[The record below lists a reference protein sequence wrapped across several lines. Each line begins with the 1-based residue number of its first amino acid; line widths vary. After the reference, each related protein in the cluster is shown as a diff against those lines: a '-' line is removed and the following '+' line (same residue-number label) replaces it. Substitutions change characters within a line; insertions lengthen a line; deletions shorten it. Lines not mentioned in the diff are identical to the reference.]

1 MDSIRLKLCDIQGRL
16 FERSTAYAS
25 EGFIRDFMNSK
36 VAEHLD
42 SPYNK
47 LQWMG
52 EEYLIDELKDE
63 KTLAVDG
70 EKYSPEVLYWIGY
83 LYRYWACTRG
93 EKSKRI
99 YRQAPAKTM
108 RRNYMAF
115 HTFDPDVAI
124 DDLIEIYQQRQKQG
138 YRVQEKIA
146 HSSYVQIDFEL
157 HTLLQ
162 ILF

>member
-1 MDSIRLKLCDIQGRL
+1 MDSIQLKLCDIQGRL

-25 EGFIRDFMNSK
+25 EGFIRDFMNSE

-52 EEYLIDELKDE
+52 EEYLLDELKDE
-63 KTLAVDG
+63 KTLETEG

-93 EKSKRI
+93 ERSKRI

-108 RRNYMAF
+108 KRNYMAF

-124 DDLIEIYQQRQKQG
+124 DDLIEIYRQRQRKG
-138 YRVQEKIA
+138 N
-146 HSSYVQIDFEL
+146 
-157 HTLLQ
+157 
-162 ILF
+162 

>member
-16 FERSTAYAS
+16 FESSTAYAS

-36 VAEHLD
+36 VAERLD

-52 EEYLIDELKDE
+52 EEYLIDELKEE
-63 KTLAVDG
+63 KMLGTEG

-83 LYRYWACTRG
+83 LYRYWACSRD
-93 EKSKRI
+93 ERSKRI

-108 RRNYMAF
+108 RRNYLAF

-124 DDLIEIYQQRQKQG
+124 DDLIEIYQQRQKQ
-138 YRVQEKIA
+138 
-146 HSSYVQIDFEL
+146 
-157 HTLLQ
+157 
-162 ILF
+162 

>member
-1 MDSIRLKLCDIQGRL
+1 MDSIRLKLCDIQGRM

-25 EGFIRDFMNSK
+25 EDFIRDFMNSE

-52 EEYLIDELKDE
+52 EEYLMDELKDE
-63 KTLAVDG
+63 KKLDTDG

-108 RRNYMAF
+108 KRNYMAF
-115 HTFDPDVAI
+115 HTFDPEVAI
-124 DDLIEIYQQRQKQG
+124 DDLIEIHRQRQKQ
-138 YRVQEKIA
+138 
-146 HSSYVQIDFEL
+146 
-157 HTLLQ
+157 
-162 ILF
+162 

>member
-1 MDSIRLKLCDIQGRL
+1 MLKLCDIQGRL
-16 FERSTAYAS
+16 FERSTDYAS

-52 EEYLIDELKDE
+52 EEYLLDELKDE
-63 KTLAVDG
+63 KTLGIDG

-83 LYRYWACTRG
+83 LYRYWACARG
-93 EKSKRI
+93 ERSKRI

-108 RRNYMAF
+108 KRNYLAF

-124 DDLIEIYQQRQKQG
+124 DDLIEIYQQRQK
-138 YRVQEKIA
+138 R
-146 HSSYVQIDFEL
+146 
-157 HTLLQ
+157 
-162 ILF
+162 

>member
-1 MDSIRLKLCDIQGRL
+1 MDSIQLKLCDIQGRM

-25 EGFIRDFMNSK
+25 EGFIRDFMNSE

-63 KTLAVDG
+63 KTLGTDG

-83 LYRYWACTRG
+83 LYRYWA
-93 EKSKRI
+93 E
-99 YRQAPAKTM
+99 
-108 RRNYMAF
+108 
-115 HTFDPDVAI
+115 
-124 DDLIEIYQQRQKQG
+124 
-138 YRVQEKIA
+138 QENLPPGTGKDHEA
-146 HSSYVQIDFEL
+146 QLYGFSHV
-157 HTLLQ
+157 
-162 ILF
+162 

>member
-16 FERSTAYAS
+16 FEHSTAYAS
-25 EGFIRDFMNSK
+25 ESFIRDFMNSK

-63 KTLAVDG
+63 KTLDTDG

-108 RRNYMAF
+108 KRNYMAF
-115 HTFDPDVAI
+115 HTFDPEVAI
-124 DDLIEIYQQRQKQG
+124 DNLIEIHQQRQKQ
-138 YRVQEKIA
+138 
-146 HSSYVQIDFEL
+146 
-157 HTLLQ
+157 
-162 ILF
+162 

>member
-1 MDSIRLKLCDIQGRL
+1 MDSIRLKLCDIQGRM

-25 EGFIRDFMNSK
+25 EDFIRDFMNSE

-52 EEYLIDELKDE
+52 EEYLMDELKDE
-63 KTLAVDG
+63 KKLDTDG
-70 EKYSPEVLYWIGY
+70 EKYSQEVLYWIGY

-108 RRNYMAF
+108 KRNYMAF
-115 HTFDPDVAI
+115 HTFDPEVAI
-124 DDLIEIYQQRQKQG
+124 DDLIEIHQQRRKQ
-138 YRVQEKIA
+138 
-146 HSSYVQIDFEL
+146 
-157 HTLLQ
+157 
-162 ILF
+162 

>member
-1 MDSIRLKLCDIQGRL
+1 MDSIRLKLCDIQGRM

-25 EGFIRDFMNSK
+25 EDFIRDFMNSE

-52 EEYLIDELKDE
+52 EEYLMDELKDE
-63 KTLAVDG
+63 KKLDTDG

-108 RRNYMAF
+108 KRNYMAF
-115 HTFDPDVAI
+115 HTFDPEVAI
-124 DDLIEIYQQRQKQG
+124 NDLIEIHQQRQKQ
-138 YRVQEKIA
+138 
-146 HSSYVQIDFEL
+146 
-157 HTLLQ
+157 
-162 ILF
+162 

>member
-1 MDSIRLKLCDIQGRL
+1 MDSIRLKLCDIQGRM

-25 EGFIRDFMNSK
+25 EDFIRDFMNSE

-52 EEYLIDELKDE
+52 EEYLMDELKDE
-63 KTLAVDG
+63 KKLDTDG

-99 YRQAPAKTM
+99 YRLAPAKTM
-108 RRNYMAF
+108 KRNYMAF

-124 DDLIEIYQQRQKQG
+124 DDLIEIHQQRQKQ
-138 YRVQEKIA
+138 
-146 HSSYVQIDFEL
+146 
-157 HTLLQ
+157 
-162 ILF
+162 

>member
-1 MDSIRLKLCDIQGRL
+1 MKSVDSIRLKLCDIQGRM

-25 EGFIRDFMNSK
+25 EDFIRDFMNSE

-52 EEYLIDELKDE
+52 EEYLMDELKDE
-63 KTLAVDG
+63 KKLDTDG

-108 RRNYMAF
+108 KRNYMAF
-115 HTFDPDVAI
+115 HTFDPEVAI
-124 DDLIEIYQQRQKQG
+124 DDLIEIHQQRQKQ
-138 YRVQEKIA
+138 
-146 HSSYVQIDFEL
+146 
-157 HTLLQ
+157 
-162 ILF
+162 

>member
-1 MDSIRLKLCDIQGRL
+1 MDSIQLKLCDIQGRL

-25 EGFIRDFMNSK
+25 EGFIRDFMNSE

-52 EEYLIDELKDE
+52 EEYLMDELKDE
-63 KTLAVDG
+63 KKLDTDG

-108 RRNYMAF
+108 KRNYMAF
-115 HTFDPDVAI
+115 HTFDPEVAI
-124 DDLIEIYQQRQKQG
+124 DDLIEIHQQRQKQ
-138 YRVQEKIA
+138 
-146 HSSYVQIDFEL
+146 
-157 HTLLQ
+157 
-162 ILF
+162 

>member
-1 MDSIRLKLCDIQGRL
+1 MDSIRLKLCDIQGRM

-25 EGFIRDFMNSK
+25 EDFIRDFMNSE

-52 EEYLIDELKDE
+52 EEYLLDELKDE
-63 KTLAVDG
+63 KKLDTDG

-108 RRNYMAF
+108 KRNYMAF
-115 HTFDPDVAI
+115 HTFDPEVAI
-124 DDLIEIYQQRQKQG
+124 DDLIEIHQQRQKQ
-138 YRVQEKIA
+138 
-146 HSSYVQIDFEL
+146 
-157 HTLLQ
+157 
-162 ILF
+162 

>member
-1 MDSIRLKLCDIQGRL
+1 MDSIRLTLCDIQGRM

-25 EGFIRDFMNSK
+25 EDFIRDFMNSE

-52 EEYLIDELKDE
+52 EEYLMDELKDE
-63 KTLAVDG
+63 KKLDTDG

-108 RRNYMAF
+108 KRNYMAF

-124 DDLIEIYQQRQKQG
+124 DDLIEIHQQRQKQ
-138 YRVQEKIA
+138 
-146 HSSYVQIDFEL
+146 
-157 HTLLQ
+157 
-162 ILF
+162 

>member
-1 MDSIRLKLCDIQGRL
+1 MDSIQLKLCDIQGRM

-25 EGFIRDFMNSK
+25 EGFIRDFMNSE

-63 KTLAVDG
+63 KTLVTEG

-83 LYRYWACTRG
+83 LYRYWACTRD
-93 EKSKRI
+93 ERSKRI

-108 RRNYMAF
+108 KRNYMAF

-124 DDLIEIYQQRQKQG
+124 DDLIEIYQQRQKQ
-138 YRVQEKIA
+138 
-146 HSSYVQIDFEL
+146 
-157 HTLLQ
+157 
-162 ILF
+162 

>member
-25 EGFIRDFMNSK
+25 EAFIHDFMNSE

-52 EEYLIDELKDE
+52 EEYLLDELKDE
-63 KTLAVDG
+63 KRLDTDG

-83 LYRYWACTRG
+83 LYRYWACARG

-108 RRNYMAF
+108 KRNYMAF
-115 HTFDPDVAI
+115 HTLDPEVAI
-124 DDLIEIYQQRQKQG
+124 DDLIEIHQQRQK
-138 YRVQEKIA
+138 
-146 HSSYVQIDFEL
+146 
-157 HTLLQ
+157 
-162 ILF
+162 

>member
-1 MDSIRLKLCDIQGRL
+1 MDSIQLKLCDIQGRM

-25 EGFIRDFMNSK
+25 EGFIRDFMNSE

-63 KTLAVDG
+63 KTLGTDG

-83 LYRYWACTRG
+83 LYRYWACTRD
-93 EKSKRI
+93 EQSKRI

-108 RRNYMAF
+108 KRNYMAF

-124 DDLIEIYQQRQKQG
+124 DDLIEIHRQRQKQ
-138 YRVQEKIA
+138 
-146 HSSYVQIDFEL
+146 
-157 HTLLQ
+157 
-162 ILF
+162 